1 MKIKF
6 YFVLWLTEVC
16 ELFSHYV
23 IPDLNSAV
31 TFSIMSDK
39 NKRYLSDISLPY
51 SDVATKKTREGS
63 LNNVTLNN
71 SVMEGVSHQPGAPV
85 CSSTPDTHPPTMLH
99 HLWLPSSVF
108 CQSPAPDTI
117 QRWPTKDSRRCQRI
131 RQTFD
136 QRGGPGLNPADGRT
150 NTGFCARKTK
160 TYVCLSFFSCQA
172 ILKWT
177 QDPSQHQLSHIEHPR
192 VIHQQLPQSTHHSI
206 HIDLLSFI

>member
-1 MKIKF
+1 MKIKKVSGKF

-16 ELFSHYV
+16 ELFSHSV

-39 NKRYLSDISLPY
+39 NNLSDISLPY

-63 LNNVTLNN
+63 LNNLTLNN
-71 SVMEGVSHQPGAPV
+71 SVMEGVSHQHQHQPGAPV
-85 CSSTPDTHPPTMLH
+85 CSSTPDTPDTHHPPDDAASSTPT
-99 HLWLPSSVF
+99 LWLPSSVL

-131 RQTFD
+131 RQSFD

-150 NTGFCARKTK
+150 NTGRCQPFAPGKRK
-160 TYVCLSFFSCQA
+160 TYVCS
-172 ILKWT
+172 
-177 QDPSQHQLSHIEHPR
+177 
-192 VIHQQLPQSTHHSI
+192 
-206 HIDLLSFI
+206 